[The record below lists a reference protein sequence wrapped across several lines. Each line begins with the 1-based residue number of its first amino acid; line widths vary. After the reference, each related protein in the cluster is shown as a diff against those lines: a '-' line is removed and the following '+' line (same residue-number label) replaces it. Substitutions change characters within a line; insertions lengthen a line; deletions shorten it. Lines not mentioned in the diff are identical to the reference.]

1 MDQAADVDGGGA
13 SLRDALR
20 EGLVD
25 VLPILAGMV
34 PFGLVVGVASVEAGI
49 GLEGAVTTSVL
60 MFAGASQ
67 LAAIDL
73 LGRDAQLLVVVLT
86 ATVINL
92 RFAMYSAALA
102 PVLGREPRWA
112 RAAGAY
118 LLVDQV
124 FALTVTRANQHP
136 TRTHRMGYYAGV
148 ALPLWVNWQL
158 LTVIGAVVGAAIP
171 AWLPLEATI
180 PLVFL
185 ALLVP
190 AVTDRATLAA
200 AVVGGLVATVG
211 MNLPNNTG
219 LLLGATSGIGAGTV
233 VAIVAGR
240 DART

>member
-1 MDQAADVDGGGA
+1 MDGAVDVDGGGG

-20 EGLVD
+20 EGFVD

-49 GLEGAVTTSVL
+49 GLEGAVASSLL

-86 ATVINL
+86 VTVINL

-124 FALTVTRANQHP
+124 FALTAVRAQEHP
-136 TRTHRMGYYAGV
+136 ARSHRMGYYAGV
-148 ALPLWVNWQL
+148 ALPLWLNWQL
-158 LTVIGAVVGAAIP
+158 LTVVGAVVGAAIP

-190 AVTDRATLAA
+190 AVADRATLAA
-200 AVVGGLVATVG
+200 AVVGGLVATAG

-219 LLLGATSGIGAGTV
+219 LLLGATSGIAAGTV
-233 VAIVAGR
+233 VALVAGR
-240 DART
+240 DGPS